1 MFLIRGSLGG
11 GTVKLSY
18 DLHIHSALSPCA
30 DNDMTPN
37 NIVNMSI
44 IKGLDVIAITDHNS
58 CANLEAVLKCA
69 SSQGLIVIPGME
81 LETAEEIHVLCFFR
95 DLESALC
102 MQKIVY
108 ENLPDLKNNESIFG
122 EQLIL
127 DENDNIISKEER
139 LLLTACKL
147 SINEV
152 FDIVENRLS
161 GAVVP
166 AHINRE
172 ANSLLSAFGTMP
184 VDINIRAIEWYGV
197 NDTSESVDDIIEYT
211 VMHSSDAHYL
221 QDINESHY
229 FMDIETC
236 NANINCIIDY
246 LLL

>member
-1 MFLIRGSLGG
+1 M
-11 GTVKLSY
+11 KLSY

-44 IKGLDVIAITDHNS
+44 IKGLDVIAVTDHNS
-58 CANLEAVLKCA
+58 CANVEAVLKCA
-69 SSQGLIVIPGME
+69 SAQGLIVIPGME

-122 EQLIL
+122 QQLVM
-127 DENDNIISKEER
+127 DEDDNIILKEEK
-139 LLLTACKL
+139 LLLTGCKL

-152 FDIVENRLS
+152 FDIVRNNLS

-172 ANSLLSAFGTMP
+172 SNSLLSAFGLMP
-184 VDINIRAIEWYGV
+184 EDIDIHVIEWYDRNKTKIEN
-197 NDTSESVDDIIEYT
+197 NDYFTKYKVL
-211 VMHSSDAHYL
+211 HSSDAHYL
-221 QDINESHY
+221 QDINESNY

-236 NANINCIIDY
+236 SANINSIIDY

>member
-1 MFLIRGSLGG
+1 M
-11 GTVKLSY
+11 KLSY

-44 IKGLDVIAITDHNS
+44 IKGLDVIAVTDHNS
-58 CANLEAVLKCA
+58 CANVEAVMKCA
-69 SSQGLIVIPGME
+69 STQGLIVIPGME

-95 DLESALC
+95 DLESALS

-122 EQLIL
+122 QQLVM
-127 DENDNIISKEER
+127 DEDDNIILKEEK
-139 LLLTACKL
+139 LLLTGCKL

-152 FDIVENRLS
+152 FDIVRNNLS

-172 ANSLLSAFGTMP
+172 SNSLLSAFGLMP
-184 VDINIRAIEWYGV
+184 EDIDIHVIEWYDRNKTKIEN
-197 NDTSESVDDIIEYT
+197 NDYFTKYKVL
-211 VMHSSDAHYL
+211 HSSDAHYL
-221 QDINESHY
+221 QDINESNY

-236 NANINCIIDY
+236 SANINSIIDY